1 MKQCR
6 SYIIKYLHT
15 PTKLISKRYW
25 QCFLFA
31 KTLFPGLFLPLQ
43 ILHKFEY
50 FGQIYIQL
58 QFCMINSKQNIIH
71 FIIFK
76 IIFQA
81 FHKLEERK
89 KYLNYL
95 TIFFEIL
102 LDFFSSVNKK
112 IGKGTEF

>member
-1 MKQCR
+1 MFSICKN
-6 SYIIKYLHT
+6 SI
-15 PTKLISKRYW
+15 PW
-25 QCFLFA
+25 PFF
-31 KTLFPGLFLPLQ
+31 PLQ

-50 FGQIYIQL
+50 FGHIYIQL
-58 QFCMINSKQNIIH
+58 QFCIINSKQNIIH

-89 KYLNYL
+89 KYLNFL

-102 LDFFSSVNKK
+102 LELFSSVNKK